1 MYEKSFYLKA
11 GPNPKNGGGV
21 ITTEGK
27 LYNVYL
33 AGRAGTSQTEGTY
46 VTAAPDVNGGTNDTA
61 ANSMRISFE
70 LEDGTMV
77 ILEPNADAS
86 NAHTKRAEDGVK
98 NQYGTYTTLQQ
109 SKDGHFIG
117 AANSY
122 ESPVLFTI
130 KEGQDVK
137 VTMKVWI
144 EGTDVDCTNSIVL
157 DEIMKANYEKDK
169 ILAMKISEMG
179 MGVNKELLDSELKEP
194 EADAKA
200 EVDTEKT
207 EDSVVATE
215 ITEEE
220 KVKTVEVGEPRFP
233 LLSSVDAYYKSDTYV
248 RPEYNTK
255 ITLEEV
261 CINFRNFA
269 ASRLHLYYD
278 LEVIKQ
284 MFATFGAAKMLILQG
299 LSGTGKTSL
308 PYAFGQF
315 INNPSLIC
323 SVQPSWRDRTEL
335 FGYYNDFTKKYT
347 ETEFLKTLYEAHY
360 YDDMKLVILDEM
372 NIARVEYY
380 FAEMLSILELP
391 REEERYF
398 SVVSNQAANDP
409 DKMKEGK
416 VWIPNNVWYVGT
428 INNDDSTFAV
438 ADKVYDRA
446 VPIDLDDCAEPFEA
460 PDTEP
465 MYLSASHMFEMY
477 DEAKKKYSISEENLA
492 ELDKLDKYLI
502 AHFRI
507 TFGNRILRQMKDFVP
522 CYIACGGTEI
532 DGIDFMFAK
541 KILRK
546 FESLGIGFIRDELDG
561 LILYLDNAFGPENFK
576 ISKAYLM
583 RLKKMSGGANS

>member
-1 MYEKSFYLKA
+1 MNAFFYYF
-11 GPNPKNGGGV
+11 
-21 ITTEGK
+21 
-27 LYNVYL
+27 YNY
-33 AGRAGTSQTEGTY
+33 
-46 VTAAPDVNGGTNDTA
+46 
-61 ANSMRISFE
+61 MR
-70 LEDGTMV
+70 
-77 ILEPNADAS
+77 
-86 NAHTKRAEDGVK
+86 
-98 NQYGTYTTLQQ
+98 
-109 SKDGHFIG
+109 
-117 AANSY
+117 
-122 ESPVLFTI
+122 
-130 KEGQDVK
+130 
-137 VTMKVWI
+137 
-144 EGTDVDCTNSIVL
+144 SIVDLLWGIVIAIKDAVVGIL
-157 DEIMKANYEKDK
+157 DVQFYMNLFSTYKSEMSPMGWIAAIIMHILIYILIALIIFLIVKGIKVLLRFKVPVIEYERMKDEIVTLKREIMKANYEKDK

-179 MGVNKELLDSELKEP
+179 MEVNKELLDSELKEP
-194 EADAKA
+194 EDTDA
-200 EVDTEKT
+200 EVLDTE
-207 EDSVVATE
+207 DVVAENAE
-215 ITEEE
+215 ITENE
-220 KVKTVEVGEPRFP
+220 KVETVVVGEPRFP
-233 LLSSVDAYYKSDTYV
+233 RLSSVDSYYLADTYMK
-248 RPEYNTK
+248 PEYNTK

-299 LSGTGKTSL
+299 ISGTGKTSL

-315 INNPSLIC
+315 IMNPSLIC

-360 YDDMKLVILDEM
+360 YDDMKVVILDEM

-409 DKMKEGK
+409 NLMKEGK

-446 VPIDLDDCAEPFEA
+446 VPIDLDDRAEPFEA

-465 MYLSASHMFEMY
+465 MRLSASHMFEMY
-477 DEAKKKYSISEENLA
+477 EEAKQKYQISAENLA

-507 TFGNRILRQMKDFVP
+507 TFGNRILRQMKEFVP

-561 LILYLDNAFGPENFK
+561 LILYLDNAFGTENFK
-576 ISKAYLM
+576 ISKAYLA
-583 RLKKMSGGANS
+583 RLKKMSGGSNS

>member
-1 MYEKSFYLKA
+1 MNAFFYYFYNYMRTIFELLWNIVIAIKDAIVGILDVKFYMDLFSTYKSDMSPMGWVAAIIMHILIYALFALLIYLIIRGVRVLLRFKVPVIEYEKMKDEVVTLK
-11 GPNPKNGGGV
+11 
-21 ITTEGK
+21 
-27 LYNVYL
+27 
-33 AGRAGTSQTEGTY
+33 R
-46 VTAAPDVNGGTNDTA
+46 
-61 ANSMRISFE
+61 
-70 LEDGTMV
+70 
-77 ILEPNADAS
+77 
-86 NAHTKRAEDGVK
+86 
-98 NQYGTYTTLQQ
+98 
-109 SKDGHFIG
+109 
-117 AANSY
+117 
-122 ESPVLFTI
+122 
-130 KEGQDVK
+130 
-137 VTMKVWI
+137 
-144 EGTDVDCTNSIVL
+144 
-157 DEIMKANYEKDK
+157 EIMKANYEKDK

-233 LLSSVDAYYKSDTYV
+233 RLSSVDAYYKSDTYI

-299 LSGTGKTSL
+299 ISGTGKTSL

-416 VWIPNNVWYVGT
+416 VWISNNVWYVGT

-446 VPIDLDDCAEPFEA
+446 VPIDLDDRAEPFEA

-576 ISKAYLM
+576 ISKAYLA

>member
-1 MYEKSFYLKA
+1 MNAFFYYFYNYMRSIVDLLWGIVIAIKDAVMGILDVEFYMNLFSTYKDEMSPMGWVASIIMHILIYILIALLIFLLVKGLKVLFRFKVPVIEYEK
-11 GPNPKNGGGV
+11 
-21 ITTEGK
+21 
-27 LYNVYL
+27 
-33 AGRAGTSQTEGTY
+33 
-46 VTAAPDVNGGTNDTA
+46 
-61 ANSMRISFE
+61 
-70 LEDGTMV
+70 
-77 ILEPNADAS
+77 
-86 NAHTKRAEDGVK
+86 
-98 NQYGTYTTLQQ
+98 
-109 SKDGHFIG
+109 
-117 AANSY
+117 
-122 ESPVLFTI
+122 
-130 KEGQDVK
+130 
-137 VTMKVWI
+137 MK
-144 EGTDVDCTNSIVL
+144 
-157 DEIMKANYEKDK
+157 DEIVTLKREVMKANYEKDK
-169 ILAMKISEMG
+169 ILAMKISDMG
-179 MGVNKELLDSELKEP
+179 MEVNKELLDSELKEP
-194 EADAKA
+194 EDKENLNA
-200 EVDTEKT
+200 EE
-207 EDSVVATE
+207 VVADTVE
-215 ITEEE
+215 NEEE
-220 KVKTVEVGEPRFP
+220 KVETVVVGEPRFP
-233 LLSSVDAYYKSDTYV
+233 RLSSVDAVYMAPSYMK
-248 RPEYNTK
+248 PEYNTK
-255 ITLEEV
+255 VTLEEI

-299 LSGTGKTSL
+299 ISGTGKTSL
-308 PYAFGQF
+308 PYAFGQY
-315 INNPSLIC
+315 IMNPSLIC

-360 YDDMKLVILDEM
+360 YDDMKIVILDEM

-409 DKMKEGK
+409 NLMKEGK

-446 VPIDLDDCAEPFEA
+446 VPIDLDDRADPFEA

-465 MYLSASHMFEMY
+465 MRLSSTHMFEMY
-477 DEAKKKYSISEENLA
+477 EEAKRKYQISEENLA
-492 ELDKLDKYLI
+492 KLDKLDKYLI

-507 TFGNRILRQMKDFVP
+507 TFGNRILRQMKEFVP

-561 LILYLDNAFGPENFK
+561 LILYLDNEFGTENFK
-576 ISKAYLM
+576 ISKSYLL
-583 RLKKMSGGANS
+583 RLKRMSGGSNN